1 MLPNAATN
9 AAANGEFTAWGAHP
23 LGWALVAYV
32 EKKSVS
38 LKAETTLIFT
48 LAFAVFKN
56 N

>member
-1 MLPNAATN
+1 MLPFAATN
-9 AAANGEFTAWGAHP
+9 AAANGEFTVWGAHP

-32 EKKSVS
+32 KKKSVS
-38 LKAETTLIFT
+38 PKAETTLIFI